1 MITHY
6 ALKLSRT
13 VGDIVDEIPSRSIDR
28 FAGELSRRGK
38 RVFLCGSGR
47 TGLVVRAFAL
57 RLRHLG
63 IDAWVIGEVGTP
75 PVRPGDLFVACSR
88 SGRTASVFS
97 FAGLAK
103 KAGAR
108 IAFIG
113 EKGSIP
119 KSTAQLRV
127 EFAIG
132 PRAKVA
138 PLGTVFEHSLFLFF
152 DSLVLRLM
160 ERLKQSERQMRDRH
174 ANLE

>member
-1 MITHY
+1 MISHY
-6 ALKLSRT
+6 ALKLSST
-13 VGDIVDEIPSRSIDR
+13 VGEIVDEISQPQVDR
-28 FAGELSRRGK
+28 LIAEFRRRR

-47 TGLVVRAFAL
+47 TGLIVRAFAM

-75 PVRPGDLFVACSR
+75 PVRKGDLFIACSR

-97 FAGLAK
+97 FADLAK
-103 KAGAR
+103 KEGAT

-113 EKGSIP
+113 ERGSTPKGGA
-119 KSTAQLRV
+119 TLRV
-127 EFAIG
+127 ELAIG
-132 PRAKVA
+132 GRAKAA
-138 PLGTVFEHSLFLFF
+138 PLGTVFEHALFLFF

-160 ERLKQSERQMRDRH
+160 ERLHQTERQMKGRH